1 MRSVIIDRTDR
12 ISSVWNDTN
21 QSNFVLV
28 VEITDVDFWINRH
41 VTGPYRCALDAAF
54 SVRSVGQT
62 NVCHVLSRGPG
73 GEWAMD
79 VEEHDDSR
87 PARNTTAVQS
97 TSYYAVTEHPR
108 PVQLLCLDMCMTY
121 C

>member
-1 MRSVIIDRTDR
+1 M
-12 ISSVWNDTN
+12 
-21 QSNFVLV
+21 
-28 VEITDVDFWINRH
+28 
-41 VTGPYRCALDAAF
+41 LDAAF

-62 NVCHVLSRGPG
+62 NVCHVLSR

-97 TSYYAVTEHPR
+97 TSYYIVTDRASEASSVAVPR
-108 PVQLLCLDMCMTY
+108 HVHDLLLMVT
-121 C
+121 

>member
-1 MRSVIIDRTDR
+1 M
-12 ISSVWNDTN
+12 
-21 QSNFVLV
+21 
-28 VEITDVDFWINRH
+28 
-41 VTGPYRCALDAAF
+41 LDAAF

-62 NVCHVLSRGPG
+62 NVCHVLSR

-97 TSYYAVTEHPR
+97 TSYYTVTVTGHPR